1 MAKVSPWA
9 KFLEQQAARPPL
21 VFVHGMRHATPL
33 LPHCPPHAHA
43 ELEIVYH
50 PVGRGATTVAGRAV
64 EFGQGS
70 VMIHPPGQEHDQI
83 METAGEDL
91 CVKIAAPSGGP
102 AFPRE
107 CLHVDRIDTP
117 ALIEDLRL
125 LAGVGATLQPAGQAL
140 CNLRATTVL
149 LSLVE
154 LACRSRDHEQASHAE
169 RCVAQAEEYL
179 REHFATVGS
188 LREVAEAVGLSADY
202 LRHEFRR
209 QRGCSLIDYVTTLRV
224 DRART
229 LLVHSRLPL
238 KQIATLCGFRDEYY
252 FSRVFQR
259 RTRTTPARYRAKAG
273 A

>member
-1 MAKVSPWA
+1 MAKLSPWA
-9 KFLEQQAARPPL
+9 RFLERQAERPPL

-33 LPHCPPHAHA
+33 LPHCPAHAHG

-50 PVGRGATTVAGRAV
+50 PVGRGATTVEERTVDFGEGSAV
-64 EFGQGS
+64 
-70 VMIHPPGQEHDQI
+70 IHPPGQEHDQR

-91 CVKIAAPSGGP
+91 CVKIAAPRGGP
-102 AFPRE
+102 DFPRE
-107 CLHVDRIDTP
+107 CLHVPRIDNP

-125 LAGVGATLQPAGQAL
+125 LAGVGAALQPAGQAL
-140 CNLRATTVL
+140 CNLRATTAL

-154 LACRSRDHEQASHAE
+154 LACRSREQASHAE

-188 LREVAEAVGLSADY
+188 LRAVADAVGLSADY
-202 LRHEFRR
+202 LRHQFRKL
-209 QRGCSLIDYVTTLRV
+209 RGCSLIEYVTTLRV

-259 RTRTTPARYRAKAG
+259 CTRTTPGRYRAKSG

>member
-70 VMIHPPGQEHDQI
+70 VTIHPPGQEHDQI

-91 CVKIAAPSGGP
+91 CVKIAAPGGGP

-209 QRGCSLIDYVTTLRV
+209 LRGCSLIDYVTTLRV

>member
-1 MAKVSPWA
+1 M
-9 KFLEQQAARPPL
+9 
-21 VFVHGMRHATPL
+21 
-33 LPHCPPHAHA
+33 HAHA

-50 PVGRGATTVAGRAV
+50 PVGRGATTVDGRTV
-64 EFGQGS
+64 EFGEGS
-70 VMIHPPGQEHDQI
+70 AVIHPPGQRHDQV
-83 METAGEDL
+83 METEGEDL
-91 CVKIAAPSGGP
+91 CVKIAAPRGGP

-107 CLHVDRIDTP
+107 CLHVPRIDTP
-117 ALIEDLRL
+117 SLIEDLRL
-125 LAGVGATLQPAGQAL
+125 LAGVGAELQPAAQAL
-140 CNLRATTVL
+140 CNLRATTAL

-154 LACRSRDHEQASHAE
+154 LACRSWNRQQAGRAE

-179 REHFATVGS
+179 RERFATVAS

-259 RTRTTPARYRAKAG
+259 RTRTTPARYRAKCG

>member
-91 CVKIAAPSGGP
+91 CVKIAAPGGGP

-209 QRGCSLIDYVTTLRV
+209 LRGCSLIDYVTTLRV

>member
-1 MAKVSPWA
+1 M
-9 KFLEQQAARPPL
+9 QPP
-21 VFVHGMRHATPL
+21 
-33 LPHCPPHAHA
+33 CPAHAHD

-50 PVGRGATTVAGRAV
+50 PVGHGTTTTDGRTV
-64 EFGQGS
+64 DFGEGS
-70 VMIHPPGQEHDQI
+70 VVIHPPGQVHDQI

-91 CVKIAAPSGGP
+91 CIKIAAPRGGP

-107 CLHVDRIDTP
+107 RLHIPSIDHP
-117 ALIEDLRL
+117 ALIEELRS
-125 LAGVGATLQPAGQAL
+125 LAGVGAALQPAGQAL
-140 CNLRATTVL
+140 CNLRATTAL

-154 LACRSRDHEQASHAE
+154 LACRSRDREQASHAE

-188 LREVAEAVGLSADY
+188 LRAVADAVGLSADY
-202 LRHEFRR
+202 LRHQFRKL
-209 QRGCSLIDYVTTLRV
+209 RGCSLIEYVTTLRV
-224 DRART
+224 DRARA

-259 RTRTTPARYRAKAG
+259 CTRTTPGRYRAKSG

>member
-1 MAKVSPWA
+1 MAKASPWA
-9 KFLEQQAARPPL
+9 KYLERQAARPPL
-21 VFVHGMRHATPL
+21 IFVHGMRHATPVQ
-33 LPHCPPHAHA
+33 PPCPMHAHA

-50 PVGRGATTVAGRAV
+50 PVGRGATTVDGRTV
-64 EFGQGS
+64 EFGEGS
-70 VMIHPPGQEHDQI
+70 AVIHPPGQRHDQV
-83 METAGEDL
+83 METEGEDL
-91 CVKIAAPSGGP
+91 CVKIAAPRGGP

-107 CLHVDRIDTP
+107 CLHVPRIDTP
-117 ALIEDLRL
+117 SLIEDLRL
-125 LAGVGATLQPAGQAL
+125 LAGVGAALQPAAQAL
-140 CNLRATTVL
+140 CNLRATTAL

-154 LACRSRDHEQASHAE
+154 LACRSWNHQQAGRAE

-179 REHFATVGS
+179 RERFATVES

-259 RTRTTPARYRAKAG
+259 RTRTTPARYRAKCG